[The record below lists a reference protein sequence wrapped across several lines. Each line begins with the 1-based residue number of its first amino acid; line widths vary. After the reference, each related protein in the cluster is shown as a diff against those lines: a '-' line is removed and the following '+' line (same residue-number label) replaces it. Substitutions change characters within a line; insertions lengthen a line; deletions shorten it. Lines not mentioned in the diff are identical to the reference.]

1 MCKSSRHCGQI
12 EAAQLE
18 KADLVE
24 WLLEEVEHGMRLQL
38 QLERWGV

>member
-1 MCKSSRHCGQI
+1 MQELEAVRA

-24 WLLEEVEHGMRLQL
+24 WLFEEVEHGMRLQL
-38 QLERWGV
+38 QLERHGV